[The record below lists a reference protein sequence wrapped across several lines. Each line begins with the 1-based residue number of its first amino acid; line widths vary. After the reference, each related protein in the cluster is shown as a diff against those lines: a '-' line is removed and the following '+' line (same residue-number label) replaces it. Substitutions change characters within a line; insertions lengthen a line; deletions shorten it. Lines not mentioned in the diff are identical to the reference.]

1 MKEKT
6 DHKKC
11 LVLNADFSPI
21 GIISWRKAIIWQY
34 QYTMHDKSSIDIVEY
49 YTDDFIQGACETVKV
64 PAVVKT
70 ARYFNIYSAHH
81 VVFSRKNIFI
91 RDDYSCQYCGVRPRI
106 SQLTYDHVI
115 PKSKWQYDTSPTSW
129 ENIVTCCVK
138 CNRRKSNK
146 MLNQTDLKLRKKPI
160 RPKKSNKYLPIT
172 HELHIIRDRIPEE
185 WTNYLK
191 GYT

>member
-1 MKEKT
+1 MKIG

-115 PKSKWQYDTSPTSW
+115 PKSKSVRYIS
-129 ENIVTCCVK
+129 
-138 CNRRKSNK
+138 
-146 MLNQTDLKLRKKPI
+146 
-160 RPKKSNKYLPIT
+160 Y
-172 HELHIIRDRIPEE
+172 
-185 WTNYLK
+185 
-191 GYT
+191 